1 MLFNSLEFIIF
12 FVIVFTLYYKTYNQL
27 KLQNI
32 LVLVSS
38 YIFYGWW
45 DWRFL
50 SLIIISSVCDFVIG
64 RAIDKSQVKKSRK
77 RLLMLS
83 LFINLG
89 FLGFFKYYNFFAES
103 FSDFVSIFGFETSP
117 FFLNIVLPVGISFYT
132 FQTMSYTIDIY
143 RGKMKSTDNLL
154 QFMTFVSFFP
164 QLVAGPIER
173 ASNLLPQFAKKR
185 SFNKFEFRE
194 GIKQALWGLFKKIV
208 IADNCAFYVNQIF
221 ENSDSYPGSVIVMGL
236 ILFGFQIYGDF
247 SGYSDIAIGIARM
260 MGINLMQNF
269 RSPFLSESIQE
280 FWRRW
285 HISLSTWFRD
295 YVYIP
300 LGGSKVDTE
309 FRKNLNVLLTFTISG
324 FWHGSDWTYI
334 IWGAAHGFFYFIQM
348 GYSSTVGRLQI
359 FPKNVVSLINMFFT
373 YFAVTS
379 VWILFRADSM
389 SHTVALFHEVTSSS
403 LFESPVE
410 YLKQMGSAVKPFIII
425 ISLVYLALFEIF
437 NKDAVYSFQ
446 VAHYKKPIRW
456 ALYISLVLLLIFFRA
471 TGGKLDF
478 IYFQF

>member
-1 MLFNSLEFIIF
+1 MLFNSFEFIIF
-12 FVIVFTLYYKTYNQL
+12 FVIVFTLYYKSYDKL
-27 KLQNI
+27 KFQNVLI
-32 LVLVSS
+32 LISS
-38 YIFYGWW
+38 YVFYGWW
-45 DWRFL
+45 DYRFL
-50 SLIIISSVCDFVIG
+50 SLIVISSICDFIIG
-64 RAIDKSQVKKSRK
+64 RAIDKSSAEKKRK
-77 RLLMLS
+77 RLLYLS

-103 FSDFVSIFGFETSP
+103 FTDFVSIFGFETSP
-117 FFLNIVLPVGISFYT
+117 FFLKIVLPVGISFYT

-143 RGKMKSTDNLL
+143 RRKMKSTNNLL
-154 QFMTFVSFFP
+154 EFMTFVSFFP

-185 SFNKFEFRE
+185 VFNKYEFRE

-221 ENSDSYPGSVIVMGL
+221 ENSDSYPGSVLVIGL

-247 SGYSDIAIGIARM
+247 SGYSDIAIGISRM

-269 RSPFLSESIQE
+269 KSPFLSQDIQE

-300 LGGSKVDTE
+300 LGGSKVSD
-309 FRKNLNVLLTFTISG
+309 FRKNLNVLITFTISG
-324 FWHGSDWTYI
+324 FWHGSDWTYVL
-334 IWGAAHGFFYFIQM
+334 WGASHGFFYFIQM
-348 GYSSTVGRLQI
+348 GYGSTLGKIKIL
-359 FPKNVVSLINMFFT
+359 PKGVATLYNMFWT
-373 YFAVTS
+373 YLAVTS
-379 VWILFRADSM
+379 VWILFRADSIEQ
-389 SHTVALFHEVTSSS
+389 SISLFHEVTSSS
-403 LFESPVE
+403 LFENPVQ
-410 YLKQMGSAVKPFIII
+410 YLKEMGSSIKPYIII
-425 ISLVYLALFEIF
+425 ISLLYLALFEIF
-437 NKDAVYSFQ
+437 NKDALYSFQ
-446 VAHYKKPIRW
+446 VAHFKRPIRW
-456 ALYISLVLLLIFFRA
+456 FLYVTLILLLFFFRA

>member
-1 MLFNSLEFIIF
+1 MLFNSFEFIIF
-12 FVIVFTLYYKTYNQL
+12 FVIVFTLYYKSYDKL
-27 KLQNI
+27 KFQNI
-32 LVLVSS
+32 LILISS
-38 YIFYGWW
+38 YVFYGWW
-45 DWRFL
+45 DYRFL
-50 SLIIISSVCDFVIG
+50 SLIVISSICDFIIG
-64 RAIDKSQVKKSRK
+64 RAIDKSNAEKKRK
-77 RLLMLS
+77 RLLYLS

-103 FSDFVSIFGFETSP
+103 FTDFVSIFGFETSP
-117 FFLNIVLPVGISFYT
+117 FFLKIVLPVGISFYT

-143 RGKMKSTDNLL
+143 RKKMKSTNNLL
-154 QFMTFVSFFP
+154 EFMTFVSFFP

-185 SFNKFEFRE
+185 VFNKYEFRE

-221 ENSDSYPGSVIVMGL
+221 ENSDSYPGSVLVIGL

-247 SGYSDIAIGIARM
+247 SGYSDIAIGISRM

-269 RSPFLSESIQE
+269 KSPFLSQDIQE

-300 LGGSKVDTE
+300 LGGSKVSD
-309 FRKNLNVLLTFTISG
+309 FRKNLNVLITFTISG
-324 FWHGSDWTYI
+324 FWHGSDWTYVL
-334 IWGAAHGFFYFIQM
+334 WGASHGFFYFIQM
-348 GYSSTVGRLQI
+348 GYGSTLGKIKIL
-359 FPKNVVSLINMFFT
+359 PKGVATLYNMFWT
-373 YFAVTS
+373 YLAVTS
-379 VWILFRADSM
+379 VWILFRADSIEQ
-389 SHTVALFHEVTSSS
+389 SISLFHEVTSSS
-403 LFESPVE
+403 LFENPVQ
-410 YLKQMGSAVKPFIII
+410 YLKEMGSSIKPYIII
-425 ISLVYLALFEIF
+425 ISLLYLALFEIF
-437 NKDAVYSFQ
+437 NKEALYSFQ
-446 VAHYKKPIRW
+446 VAHFKRPIRW
-456 ALYISLVLLLIFFRA
+456 FLYVTLILLLFFFRA